1 MVGHRVHGIL
11 ELKSRKESIYYLWIL
26 IRQGNIEKQ
35 IQGCNN
41 DLENIRQNNIN
52 IMNPDSTKNVVM
64 RYVINIHTHLF
75 FVSLCQNMIHHSK
88 AKEIMK
94 AAITIY
100 M

>member
-1 MVGHRVHGIL
+1 MSQDINDCSSSVHR
-11 ELKSRKESIYYLWIL
+11 LKKK
-26 IRQGNIEKQ
+26 G
-35 IQGCNN
+35 
-41 DLENIRQNNIN
+41 IN